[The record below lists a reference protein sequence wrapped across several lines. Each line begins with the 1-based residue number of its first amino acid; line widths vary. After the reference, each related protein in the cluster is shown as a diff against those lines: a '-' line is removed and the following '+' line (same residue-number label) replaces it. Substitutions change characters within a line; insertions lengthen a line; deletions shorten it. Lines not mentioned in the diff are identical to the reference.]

1 MIRFALFLS
10 ILIALVASTTNSA
23 QAADNSYAHGYLG
36 HTSSGRGY
44 LSSGYGH
51 STYRQRLQHGYVNH
65 GYSVREYGHGSFRQS
80 HIGRDYGYYDNYAY
94 PSYSH
99 RGAVQI
105 MTPRLDF
112 RLGH

>member
-1 MIRFALFLS
+1 MIRFALFLG
-10 ILIALVASTTNSA
+10 ILAALTAFTTNPA
-23 QAADNSYAHGYLG
+23 KAADNSYVHVG
-36 HTSSGRGY
+36 HTLSGHGY

-65 GYSVREYGHGSFRQS
+65 GYSAREYGHGSFRQS
-80 HIGRDYGYYDNYAY
+80 HIDRGYYNY

-105 MTPRLDF
+105 MTPHLDF

>member
-1 MIRFALFLS
+1 MIRFALFLG
-10 ILIALVASTTNSA
+10 ILAALTAFTTNPA
-23 QAADNSYAHGYLG
+23 KAADNSYVHVYLG
-36 HTSSGRGY
+36 HTLSGHGY

-65 GYSVREYGHGSFRQS
+65 GYSAREYGHGSFRQS
-80 HIGRDYGYYDNYAY
+80 HIDRGYYNY

-105 MTPRLDF
+105 MTPHLDF